1 MKKIVSVII
10 LMILFTSAFAQE
22 LNLKECFRLA
32 EENHPKAGEKV
43 LLNKSLQA
51 RLKQLDKNFLPQLN
65 LSAQASYQSE
75 VTKVDVSVPGMSLNI
90 PSPDNDQYKAT
101 VNLSQTIY
109 DGGITKT
116 NRQIEKAGN
125 QIDKQEVEVTL
136 FQVKENITTTYFS
149 ILLLQQQKAQLRTTR
164 QKLEA
169 KYKKLQSA
177 VRHGAALPA
186 DTSVMKVEL
195 VKLDNQ
201 MQQLERRRKT
211 AFEVLS
217 ELTGKEFSPKRVL
230 ALPQYGLPDRTGF
243 TDRPEME
250 MLSLQQRCID
260 DYKELSKRKY
270 YPKVM
275 AFGTAGYGRPGL
287 NMLSEDFD
295 SYWIV
300 GAKVS
305 WDLWNWNKAG
315 DERKILSLKQDILEK
330 EKASLAKIFSVKLVQ
345 KKSEISDYRSQ
356 MKDDQKVL
364 TLYKDIVA
372 SYSSKLD
379 NGAITSAEYIEQV
392 NNQKKAQLEYE
403 LHQIQ
408 LEKAKV
414 EYNLT
419 LGNLVSSKKD
429 L

>member
-1 MKKIVSVII
+1 MKKIVSAII
-10 LMILFTSAFAQE
+10 ITLLASGTFAQE
-22 LNLKECFRLA
+22 LNLEKCFSLA

-43 LLNKSLQA
+43 LLDKSLQT

-65 LSAQASYQSE
+65 LSAQATYQSD
-75 VTKVDVSVPGMSLNI
+75 VTKVDASVPGMNLDI
-90 PSPDNDQYKAT
+90 PSPDKDQYKAKL
-101 VNLSQTIY
+101 NLSQTIY

-125 QIDKQEVEVTL
+125 QIDKQEVEVSL

-164 QKLEA
+164 DKLEA
-169 KYKKLQSA
+169 KYEKLQSS

-186 DTSVMKVEL
+186 DTNVMKVEL

-201 MQQLERRRKT
+201 MQQLERQRKT

-217 ELTGKEFSPKRVL
+217 ELTGKELSPKRVL
-230 ALPQYGLPDRTGF
+230 SVPQYGLPDQTGF

-250 MLSLQQRCID
+250 MLSLQQQRID

-305 WDLWNWNKAG
+305 WDLWNWNKAD
-315 DERKILSLKQDILEK
+315 DEQKILSLKQDILEK
-330 EKASLAKIFSVKLVQ
+330 EKASMAKNFSVKLVQ

-364 TLYKDIVA
+364 ALYKDIVA

-379 NGAITSAEYIEQV
+379 NGAITSSEYIEQL
-392 NNQKKAQLEYE
+392 NNQKNAQLEYE

-419 LGNLVSSKKD
+419 LGNLTNQKK
-429 L
+429 